1 MNPGLPVILYLL
13 PFFLVLLIVGT
24 RHKQHMIVVFCACV
38 AEHGEIPL
46 IFKSA
51 LCVHDGA

>member
-13 PFFLVLLIVGT
+13 PFFLALLIVGT
-24 RHKQHMIVVFCACV
+24 RHKQHTIVVFCACV